1 MLFTLNAFMEAQG
14 TEGFVAWI
22 DSPKNFKMLVHGN
35 TPEEATKELVIS
47 LKVSLSYQLGI
58 DIRDISEK
66 QVSTDEQLYKELS
79 NELKQNGKKELK
91 FQFA

>member
-1 MLFTLNAFMEAQG
+1 MLFTLNAFMEPQG
-14 TEGFVAWI
+14 GEGFVAWI
-22 DSPKNFKMLVHGN
+22 DNPKNFKMLVHGN
-35 TPEEATKELVIS
+35 TPEEAAKELVIS

-66 QVSTDEQLYKELS
+66 QVSSDEQLYKELS

>member
-1 MLFTLNAFMEAQG
+1 MLFTLNAFMERQKG
-14 TEGFVAWI
+14 DGYIAWI
-22 DSPKNFKMLVHGN
+22 ESPKNFKMLVQAA
-35 TPEEATKELVIS
+35 TPEATAKELVIS

-66 QVSTDEQLYKELS
+66 QASSDEQLYRELS
-79 NELKQNGKKELK
+79 NELKENGKKELK